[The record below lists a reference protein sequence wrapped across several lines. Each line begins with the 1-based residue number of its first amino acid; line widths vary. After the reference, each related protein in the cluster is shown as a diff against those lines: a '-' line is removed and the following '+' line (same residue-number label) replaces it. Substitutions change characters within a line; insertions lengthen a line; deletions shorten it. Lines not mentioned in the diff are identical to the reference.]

1 MVISRRGRRRIVVG
15 DKVYWWSYGFDG
27 GWAYGFDGGFSI
39 IADDRRLMLFSV
51 PWDSTGAFRVQ
62 GPDVRG
68 LPAGTTTPVVIEGM
82 DMGVPGWS
90 MGVVTPASVRS
101 VIEWC
106 LDPNALKRVLSP
118 EAPPAPDAPASE
130 AVFLKPRRP
139 LVSRAIAHAK
149 NLLGAPDG
157 SSVLAVPQ
165 NPARARGRRRAVID
179 ALWESLA
186 VAGFLPLSWP
196 SAPERWFA
204 FERSC
209 LSGRDALWVLPASQP
224 EVALVARPAS
234 VRSAVLVADVVE
246 DMTRVESL
254 AREFCGRARRFGVPC
269 PERVA
274 WWIEGDLRVPP
285 PTHPRPALK
294 VFDGLTDALL
304 ALRRGTPEPPPG
316 TTREALHGEIRRAFD
331 DDRALSSAWGI
342 TTGEALQTIEGLPIV
357 SDANPFAP
365 LLAIWEL
372 GYALLAVD
380 DAAIWLYAKL

>member
-1 MVISRRGRRRIVVG
+1 MVMSRKGRRRIVVG
-15 DKVYWWSYGFDG
+15 DKVYWWSYTYWGEFRI
-27 GWAYGFDGGFSI
+27 A
-39 IADDRRLMLFSV
+39 ADDRRLILLSLLWGQV
-51 PWDSTGAFRVQ
+51 RAFRVQ

-68 LPAGTTTPVVIEGM
+68 LPAGTSTPVVIEDTVEGEN
-82 DMGVPGWS
+82 VPAYMRDTG
-90 MGVVTPASVRS
+90 PAYVRR

-106 LDPNALKRVLSP
+106 LDPNVLKRVRSP
-118 EAPPAPDAPASE
+118 DPPSSAPDVSANE
-130 AVFLKPRRP
+130 TDFLKPRRP
-139 LVSRAIAHAK
+139 LVSYALAHAK
-149 NLLGAPDG
+149 KLLGAPDG

-179 ALWESLA
+179 GLWESLA
-186 VAGFLPLSWP
+186 VAGLLPLPWV

-209 LSGRDALWVLPASQP
+209 LSAWDAPWVLPAAQP

-234 VRSAVLVADVVE
+234 VRSAVLIADVVE

-274 WWIEGDLRVPP
+274 WWIEGDLRTPP
-285 PTHPRPALK
+285 PTHPRPALR
-294 VFDGLTDALL
+294 VFDGVTDALY
-304 ALRRGTPEPPPG
+304 ALRRDTPELPPG
-316 TTREALHGEIRRAFD
+316 TTRAAQHGEIRRAFD
-331 DDRALSSAWGI
+331 DDRALATAWVM
-342 TTGEALQTIEGLPIV
+342 TANEALQTVEGLPI
-357 SDANPFAP
+357 DPLADPFAP

-380 DAAIWLYAKL
+380 EEAIWLYAKL

>member
-1 MVISRRGRRRIVVG
+1 MVMSRKGRRHIVVG
-15 DKVYWWSYGFDG
+15 ERVYWWSYSYFNELR
-27 GWAYGFDGGFSI
+27 I
-39 IADDRRLMLFSV
+39 NADDRRLMLLSLQSGEV
-51 PWDSTGAFRVQ
+51 LSFRVQ

-68 LPAGTTTPVVIEGM
+68 LPAGTTTPVVIEDTVAGEP
-82 DMGVPGWS
+82 VPAYLRDIG
-90 MGVVTPASVRS
+90 PAYVRQ

-106 LDPNALKRVLSP
+106 LDPNAPKRVLSSAVP
-118 EAPPAPDAPASE
+118 TSPPDAPASE
-130 AVFLKPRRP
+130 TDFLQPRRP

-149 NLLGAPDG
+149 KLLGAPDG

-186 VAGFLPLSWP
+186 VGGLLPLAWT

-209 LSGRDALWVLPASQP
+209 LSVWDAPWLLPASHP

-234 VRSAVLVADVVE
+234 VRSAVLVADVVD

-304 ALRRGTPEPPPG
+304 ARRRDTPELPPG
-316 TTREALHGEIRRAFD
+316 TVRGGLHGEIRRACD
-331 DDRALSSAWGI
+331 DDRALSTVWGM
-342 TTGEALQTIEGLPIV
+342 TTGEALQTTEGLPIDPGV
-357 SDANPFAP
+357 DAFAP

-380 DAAIWLYAKL
+380 SEAIWLYAKL